1 MSRRLLSV
9 VTAALVLA
17 PPLALAVPRPPAPRL
32 HPAAVSPLPT
42 YVRRVAPA
50 VVALSVTA
58 PEEAQ
63 SSARL
68 GAQRAGSGIIFDA
81 RGYVVTVSYLVLDA
95 TRIEARTRDGA
106 VVAARLV
113 GADLDTGLAVVRL
126 EGAGPFRAAA
136 LGDSRDMV
144 QGAVAGTVGAD
155 EDNELVHAAAVLTG
169 VRRFS
174 AFWEYMLPR
183 AFIVSPAVSSWGGS
197 AMVDER
203 GRLVGIVSLRL
214 GEAPAYVNLAI
225 PLETFLPVKDELIA
239 AGRVASRRPRPWIG
253 LHTRANPD
261 GVFVDGFSEAGPA
274 RSAGFHKGDRIIGV
288 NGVGVRTQEEFY
300 EQMWRRQAGDT
311 IEVAV
316 RRADAVRVIPV
327 RSIDRTT
334 LYRTSQ

>member
-1 MSRRLLSV
+1 MTGRWLSV
-9 VTAALVLA
+9 VVATVLV
-17 PPLALAVPRPPAPRL
+17 PGLALAVPRPPAPRL
-32 HPAAVSPLPT
+32 HPTAVSPLPT
-42 YVRRVAPA
+42 YVRKVEPA

-58 PEEAQ
+58 PEEAP

-68 GAQRAGSGIIFDA
+68 GARRAGSGVIFDE

-95 TRIEARTRDGA
+95 LRIEARTRDGA
-106 VVAARLV
+106 NTEARLV
-113 GADLDTGLAVVRL
+113 GVDLDTGLAVVRL
-126 EGAGPFRAAA
+126 GGSGPWPAAS
-136 LGDSRDMV
+136 LGDSRDMI
-144 QGAVAGTVGAD
+144 QGVVAGTVGVD
-155 EDNELVHAAAVLTG
+155 EDNELVHAQATLTG

-203 GRLVGIVSLRL
+203 GQLVGIVSLRL
-214 GEAPAYVNLAI
+214 GEEPAYVNMAI
-225 PLETFLPVKDELIA
+225 PLETFLPVKDEIIA

-261 GVFVDGFSEAGPA
+261 GVFVDGFNEAGPA
-274 RSAGFHKGDRIIGV
+274 RSAGFRKGDRIVGV

-311 IEVAV
+311 IEVAI
-316 RRADAVRVIPV
+316 RREDAVRVIPV
-327 RSIDRTT
+327 RSIDRTI

>member
-1 MSRRLLSV
+1 MTRRWLSV
-9 VTAALVLA
+9 VVAGVLV
-17 PPLALAVPRPPAPRL
+17 PGLALAVPRPPAPRL
-32 HPAAVSPLPT
+32 HPSSVSPLPT
-42 YVRRVAPA
+42 YVRKVEPA

-58 PEEAQ
+58 PEDAP

-68 GAQRAGSGIIFDA
+68 GARRAGSGVIFDE

-95 TRIEARTRDGA
+95 VRIEARTRDGA
-106 VVAARLV
+106 SVAASLV

-126 EGAGPFRAAA
+126 GGPGPWPAAS

-144 QGAVAGTVGAD
+144 QGVVSGTVGAD
-155 EDNELVHAAAVLTG
+155 EDNELVHAQATLTG
-169 VRRFS
+169 VRKFS

-183 AFIVSPAVSSWGGS
+183 AFIVSPAISSWGGS

-203 GRLVGIVSLRL
+203 GQLVGIVSLRL
-214 GEAPAYVNLAI
+214 GEDPAYVNMAI
-225 PLETFLPVKDELIA
+225 PLETFLPVKDEIIA

-261 GVFVDGFSEAGPA
+261 GVFVDGFNEAGPA
-274 RSAGFHKGDRIIGV
+274 RSAGFRKGDRIVGV

-316 RRADAVRVIPV
+316 RREDAVRIIPV
-327 RSIDRTT
+327 RSIDRSI

>member
-1 MSRRLLSV
+1 MTRRWSV
-9 VTAALVLA
+9 AAIAAAVLV
-17 PPLALAVPRPPAPRL
+17 PGLALAVPRPSAPRL
-32 HPAAVSPLPT
+32 HPSAVSPLPT
-42 YVRRVAPA
+42 YVRKVEPA

-58 PEEAQ
+58 PEDAP

-68 GAQRAGSGIIFDA
+68 GARRAGSGVIFDD

-95 TRIEARTRDGA
+95 KRIEARTRDGA
-106 VVAARLV
+106 AIEGRLIGV
-113 GADLDTGLAVVRL
+113 DLDTGLAVVRL
-126 EGAGPFRAAA
+126 GGPGPWPTAA
-136 LGDSRDMV
+136 LGDSRDMA
-144 QGAVAGTVGAD
+144 QGVVAGTVGVD
-155 EDNELVHAAAVLTG
+155 EDNELVHAQATLTG

-183 AFIVSPAVSSWGGS
+183 AFIVAPAVSSWGGS

-214 GEAPAYVNLAI
+214 GEEPAYVNMAI
-225 PLETFLPVKDELIA
+225 PLETFLPVKDEIIG
-239 AGRVASRRPRPWIG
+239 AGRVVSRRPRPWIG

-261 GVFVDGFSEAGPA
+261 GVFVDGFNEAGPA
-274 RSAGFHKGDRIIGV
+274 RTAGFRKGDRIVGV

-316 RRADAVRVIPV
+316 RREDAVQVIPV
-327 RSIDRTT
+327 RSIDRTI

>member
-1 MSRRLLSV
+1 MTRRWLSV
-9 VTAALVLA
+9 VVAAVLVPGLA
-17 PPLALAVPRPPAPRL
+17 VAVPRPPTPRL
-32 HPAAVSPLPT
+32 HPSAVSPLPT
-42 YVRRVAPA
+42 YVRKVEPA

-58 PEEAQ
+58 PEDAR

-68 GAQRAGSGIIFDA
+68 GARRAGSGVIFDD

-106 VVAARLV
+106 SIEAELV
-113 GADLDTGLAVVRL
+113 GVDLDTGLAVVRL
-126 EGAGPFRAAA
+126 RGAGPWPAAS

-144 QGAVAGTVGAD
+144 QGVVTGTVGAD
-155 EDNELVHAAAVLTG
+155 EDNDLVYAQATLTG

-183 AFIVSPAVSSWGGS
+183 AFIVSPAISSWGGS

-203 GRLVGIVSLRL
+203 GQLVGIVSLRL
-214 GEAPAYVNLAI
+214 GEEPAYVNMAI
-225 PLETFLPVKDELIA
+225 PLETFVPVKDEIIA
-239 AGRVASRRPRPWIG
+239 TGRVASRRPRPWIG

-261 GVFVDGFSEAGPA
+261 GVFVDGFNEAGPA
-274 RSAGFHKGDRIIGV
+274 RSAGFRKGDRIVGV

-316 RRADAVRVIPV
+316 HREDAVRIIPV
-327 RSIDRTT
+327 RSIDRTI

>member
-1 MSRRLLSV
+1 MTRRWLCV
-9 VTAALVLA
+9 VVAAVLVPGLA
-17 PPLALAVPRPPAPRL
+17 PAVPRPPAPRL
-32 HPAAVSPLPT
+32 HPTAVSPLPT
-42 YVRRVAPA
+42 YVRKMAPS

-58 PEEAQ
+58 PEEAP

-68 GAQRAGSGIIFDA
+68 GAQRAGSGVIFDE

-95 TRIEARTRDGA
+95 SQIEARTRDGSA
-106 VVAARLV
+106 IEARLIGV
-113 GADLDTGLAVVRL
+113 DLDTGLAVVQLR
-126 EGAGPFRAAA
+126 GAGPWPAAV
-136 LGDSRDMV
+136 LGDSRDMM
-144 QGAVAGTVGAD
+144 QGVVAGTVGVD
-155 EDNELVHAAAVLTG
+155 EDNELVHAQATLTG

-203 GRLVGIVSLRL
+203 GELVGIVSLRL
-214 GEAPAYVNLAI
+214 GEDPAYVNMAI
-225 PLETFLPVKDELIA
+225 PLETFVPVKDEIIA
-239 AGRVASRRPRPWIG
+239 AGRVSSRRPRPWIG

-261 GVFVDGFSEAGPA
+261 GVFVDGFNEAGPA
-274 RSAGFHKGDRIIGV
+274 RSAGFRKGDRIIGV

-316 RRADAVRVIPV
+316 HREDAVRVIPV
-327 RSIDRTT
+327 RSIDRTI

>member
-1 MSRRLLSV
+1 MTRRWLCV
-9 VTAALVLA
+9 VAAAVLVPGLA
-17 PPLALAVPRPPAPRL
+17 VAVPRPQTPRL
-32 HPAAVSPLPT
+32 HPSAVSPLPT
-42 YVRRVAPA
+42 YVRKVEPA

-58 PEEAQ
+58 PEDAR

-68 GAQRAGSGIIFDA
+68 GARRAGSGVIFDD

-95 TRIEARTRDGA
+95 TRIEARARNGA
-106 VVAARLV
+106 SIEADLV
-113 GADLDTGLAVVRL
+113 GVDLDTGLAVVRL
-126 EGAGPFRAAA
+126 RGAGPWPAAS

-144 QGAVAGTVGAD
+144 QGVVTGTVGAD
-155 EDNELVHAAAVLTG
+155 EDNDLVFAQATVTG

-183 AFIVSPAVSSWGGS
+183 AFIVSPAISSWGGS

-203 GRLVGIVSLRL
+203 GELVGIVSLRL
-214 GEAPAYVNLAI
+214 GEDPAYVNMAI
-225 PLETFLPVKDELIA
+225 PLETFLPVKDEIIA
-239 AGRVASRRPRPWIG
+239 TGRVSSRRPRPWIG

-261 GVFVDGFSEAGPA
+261 GVFVDGFNEAGPA
-274 RSAGFHKGDRIIGV
+274 RSAGFRQGDRIVGV

-316 RRADAVRVIPV
+316 RREDAVRIIPV
-327 RSIDRTT
+327 RSIDRTI

>member
-1 MSRRLLSV
+1 MTRRCVSIV
-9 VTAALVLA
+9 AAAIVLVPA
-17 PPLALAVPRPPAPRL
+17 LALAVPRPPAPRL
-32 HPAAVSPLPT
+32 HPSSVSPLPT
-42 YVRRVAPA
+42 YVRRVQPA

-58 PEEAQ
+58 PAEAP

-68 GAQRAGSGIIFDA
+68 GARRAGSGVIFDA
-81 RGYVVTVSYLVLDA
+81 RGYLVTVSYLVLDA
-95 TRIEARTRDGA
+95 VRIEARTRAGA
-106 VVAARLV
+106 TVEGRLV
-113 GADLDTGLAVVRL
+113 GVDLDTGLAVVRL
-126 EGAGPFRAAA
+126 DGAGPWPAAA
-136 LGDSRDMV
+136 LGDSRDMIP
-144 QGAVAGTVGAD
+144 GAVAGTVGAD
-155 EDNELVHAAAVLTG
+155 EDNELVHVAATVNG

-183 AFIVSPAVSSWGGS
+183 AFLVSPAISSWGGS

-214 GEAPAYVNLAI
+214 GEEPSYINLAI
-225 PLETFLPVKDELIA
+225 PLETFLPIKDELIA

-261 GVFVDGFSEAGPA
+261 GVFVDGFNESGPA
-274 RSAGFHKGDRIIGV
+274 RTAGFRKGDRIVGV

-311 IEVAV
+311 IEVVV
-316 RRADAVRVIPV
+316 RRDDAVRVIPV